1 MLPCEGQNPWPTP
14 LLWALRGGTS
24 EGGAPPPG
32 REAGDRPAAPAET
45 DVLSPPPEVCHLL
58 PWLPGAASG
67 VTVGAWLPREARWAG
82 HGGPARPRPAPPGP
96 AEPAA
101 PRDPGPGPAPPPP
114 GQLPVSPARPAARP
128 RLCASRWAPPRVTTP
143 PRSPRA
149 ATPPLATPRSPA
161 PRSPAPRSRPRAR
174 AAGVLRSPLQAP
186 PEGGAGEEAALLG
199 SARGMPPAAWGEC
212 PSTGP
217 HFSVAP
223 TLPGG
228 PAGSRAARLS
238 ERDSTAP
245 VRSACFVGKK

>member
-1 MLPCEGQNPWPTP
+1 MANAA
-14 LLWALRGGTS
+14 AL
-24 EGGAPPPG
+24 
-32 REAGDRPAAPAET
+32 
-45 DVLSPPPEVCHLL
+45 
-58 PWLPGAASG
+58 
-67 VTVGAWLPREARWAG
+67 
-82 HGGPARPRPAPPGP
+82 GPARRHLRGWSPPTRAGSWRPPCGSCGDGRLVSPSRGLPPPALAPRGGFRGDRGRLASPGSSVGRPRRARPAPPGP

-149 ATPPLATPRSPA
+149 ATPPLASPRSPA